1 MKTKTLEYLTAV
13 IATIVLML
21 RRFFF
26 GWIGVDTKIDHVLA
40 NQESMRNE
48 LDEIFERFVELE
60 SQHRLLMEKNSRAF
74 AIHHMVAKSHG
85 SIKFSPSR
93 ITTTSRGVHT

>member
-26 GWIGVDTKIDHVLA
+26 GWIGVDTKIGHVLA

-60 SQHRLLMEKNSRAF
+60 SQHRLLMEKKLPCFCDSPHGGQKSREYKVQPLTD
-74 AIHHMVAKSHG
+74 HDDV
-85 SIKFSPSR
+85 
-93 ITTTSRGVHT
+93 